1 MSKNLTQ
8 IKEEI
13 ENISRNINSL
23 SINQVINLLKDSIK
37 ELNEIK
43 LEEDA
48 E

>member
-8 IKEEI
+8 IREEI
-13 ENISRNINSL
+13 ENISRNIHSL

>member
-1 MSKNLTQ
+1 MSKDLTQ

-13 ENISRNINSL
+13 ENISRNIHQL

-43 LEEDA
+43 LEEDG

>member
-1 MSKNLTQ
+1 MSKDLKQ

-43 LEEDA
+43 LEEDG

>member
-1 MSKNLTQ
+1 MSKNLIQ

-13 ENISRNINSL
+13 ENISRNIDSL

-43 LEEDA
+43 LEEDG

>member
-1 MSKNLTQ
+1 MSKDLKQ

-13 ENISRNINSL
+13 ENISKNINSL

-43 LEEDA
+43 LEEDG